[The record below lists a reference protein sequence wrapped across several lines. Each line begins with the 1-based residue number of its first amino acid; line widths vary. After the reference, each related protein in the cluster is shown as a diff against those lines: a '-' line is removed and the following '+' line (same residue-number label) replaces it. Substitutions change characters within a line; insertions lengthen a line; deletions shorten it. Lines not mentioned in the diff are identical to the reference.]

1 MDLGRGNGEQ
11 ASKLLKETALSPG
24 EERAGFS
31 PVPSNRNLLRSES
44 GPHHVRNTGGP
55 GKGKGTGPSQ
65 GLSVMY
71 CPQCLCQDQ
80 LYPLIGFFGKG
91 YGKNK
96 EPVRGYLLAYIIAVA
111 FIIIGKRLL
120 PQSSGEVLGFAP
132 VNPGVTGYSVNSTWL
147 VLGIK
152 LTRARH
158 ILNACFTTKAHPNS
172 TE

>member
-1 MDLGRGNGEQ
+1 MARGRE
-11 ASKLLKETALSPG
+11 
-24 EERAGFS
+24 
-31 PVPSNRNLLRSES
+31 
-44 GPHHVRNTGGP
+44 
-55 GKGKGTGPSQ
+55 TGPSQ
-65 GLSVMY
+65 GLSVIY

-120 PQSSGEVLGFAP
+120 PQASGKVLGFAP
-132 VNPGVTGYSVNSTWL
+132 LAPGVTGHL
-147 VLGIK
+147 VGGGNG
-152 LTRARH
+152 TNRAMH
-158 ILNACFTTKAHPNS
+158 ILTACFTTKSHPSS